1 MFTEI
6 QNGLAANLGIGT
18 FASGLLCSFILLL
31 VVMFPMFILSLKSK
45 ANTALV
51 FMVIVGVAV
60 FAFEVA
66 IFWMPV
72 WVFVLLC
79 LMIAMFF
86 GNKFKDLF

>member
-1 MFTEI
+1 MFTEV
-6 QNGLAANLGIGT
+6 QNGLATNLGIGT

-51 FMVIVGVAV
+51 FMVIVGTAV

-66 IFWMPV
+66 VLWMPV
-72 WVFVLLC
+72 WVFIMEILLVA
-79 LMIAMFF
+79 LFF